1 MGKSKSSNKKS
12 NKTKTI
18 KKTNEVRVVE
28 EPKIEEHH
36 ETTNSSNKFII
47 GLIVVIAV
55 IILALLIFKKP
66 NNVTPIIYPNDSNTV
81 EAKEKEY
88 NDLAKELDKIEDSLN
103 EKRDI
108 IDKLNEDLAT
118 FVKKHPNLMETEL
131 RSSSEYIEL
140 SNQINELN
148 EEIRNLENSKLPY
161 YERQVKLQEEIR
173 ELKIKQESQEI
184 EEIDE

>member
-47 GLIVVIAV
+47 V

-148 EEIRNLENSKLPY
+148 EEIRKLENSKLPY

-184 EEIDE
+184 EEIEE